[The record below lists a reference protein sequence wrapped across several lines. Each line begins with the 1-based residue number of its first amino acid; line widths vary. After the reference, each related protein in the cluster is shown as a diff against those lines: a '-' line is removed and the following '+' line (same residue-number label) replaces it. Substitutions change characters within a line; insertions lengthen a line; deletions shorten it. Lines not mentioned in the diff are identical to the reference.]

1 MTVLYIDD
9 LGRRLT
15 RREVQDLLGISEDVL
30 LSDPLRF
37 GGVWF
42 GPRKLV
48 FFEKL
53 ISETI
58 REMYASQKE
67 QKERLCLDRPRQAPE
82 RETNRE
88 GISDKDGGSKM
99 GIHPA
104 VRAFAHENGPDLWP
118 VVEKEN

>member
-1 MTVLYIDD
+1 MSICVNLLLNIMMGLVLNWWRIDMHLSIGD

-15 RREVQDLLGISEDVL
+15 RREVQDLLGISEDIL

-53 ISETI
+53 ISEAI

-67 QKERLCLDRPRQAPE
+67 QKE
-82 RETNRE
+82 
-88 GISDKDGGSKM
+88 
-99 GIHPA
+99 
-104 VRAFAHENGPDLWP
+104 
-118 VVEKEN
+118 

>member
-1 MTVLYIDD
+1 MMGLVLNWWRIDMHLSIGD

-15 RREVQDLLGISEDVL
+15 RREVQDLLGISEDIL

-53 ISETI
+53 ISEAI

-67 QKERLCLDRPRQAPE
+67 QKE
-82 RETNRE
+82 
-88 GISDKDGGSKM
+88 
-99 GIHPA
+99 
-104 VRAFAHENGPDLWP
+104 
-118 VVEKEN
+118 